1 MTIDERI
8 EAIAQQVELLGQ
20 MQLKTE
26 DELQRTNRGL
36 NRMLKGLNRLRKYA
50 LLIASDHEARIAALE
65 MAATDDEGDDA
76 QPEKN

>member
-26 DELQRTNRGL
+26 DELQRTNRSL
-36 NRMLKGLNRLRKYA
+36 NRMGRGLNRLYA
-50 LLIASDHEARIAALE
+50 LLIASDHEARIGALE
-65 MAATDDEGDDA
+65 SAARDDDEAEADDEA
-76 QPEKN
+76 EG